1 MDDIITAISTVGFP
15 IVATLILAYLLLQE
29 KDNHKQE
36 MFSIQKSIDANTLIM
51 SELKLL
57 IGELRKDI
65 GLQENETDTN

>member
-65 GLQENETDTN
+65 GLSNETDTD

>member
-65 GLQENETDTN
+65 GLLENETDRN

>member
-65 GLQENETDTN
+65 GLLENETDTN